1 MFLQNIHSLLYLT
14 KNIKDLYKY
23 SSSLYHSSSINH
35 GQQKNSTSSVP
46 FTNMFDDSISRSSIL
61 INRLTKHGFVT
72 SNNLKIR
79 GPILILNK
87 NLFLWDVPQKVNG
100 GGKGVFDEWNKD
112 FLKIFEIVIP
122 KPELL
127 IFGTGQR
134 FVPIPLEIKN
144 YIYDLGMQLD
154 AMDSDNAAST
164 FNVLTEEGRNV
175 AAALLPIYPT
185 SARTDA
191 GVYDIATLQAVALHD
206 TVEDTNTTFD
216 EVTAKLWTLIITI
229 LYCIITRQVSVVWS
243 KHRVIAVSNNHS
255 IEKNVVKE
263 EQFDIVMCYQK
274 FLKDDPDVSMPIAAI
289 EALVELIKHSKEFME
304 SLKDASQLL
313 KSTVKN
319 SISLSAG
326 ADLFLRFVTRTSHDV
341 TVKYIQLCGCNFEA
355 CKEHLMNS
363 GKVLV
368 EKATAAR
375 HKIAELGTTKIL
387 RKYGIPAIVILD
399 TAAGYIIDKVDAVFV
414 GAEGVVENGGLI
426 NAIGTYQLAIVAK
439 AANKPFYAVIE
450 SYKFV
455 RIFPLNQYDLPTHTP
470 DLLTF
475 PDLENKI
482 HVKKIGESN
491 DDDETKIDLGVL
503 TPSGVSDELIK
514 LYL

>member
-1 MFLQNIHSLLYLT
+1 M
-14 KNIKDLYKY
+14 
-23 SSSLYHSSSINH
+23 
-35 GQQKNSTSSVP
+35 
-46 FTNMFDDSISRSSIL
+46 
-61 INRLTKHGFVT
+61 
-72 SNNLKIR
+72 
-79 GPILILNK
+79 
-87 NLFLWDVPQKVNG
+87 
-100 GGKGVFDEWNKD
+100 
-112 FLKIFEIVIP
+112 
-122 KPELL
+122 
-127 IFGTGQR
+127 
-134 FVPIPLEIKN
+134 
-144 YIYDLGMQLD
+144 
-154 AMDSDNAAST
+154 NA
-164 FNVLTEEGRNV
+164 
-175 AAALLPIYPT
+175 
-185 SARTDA
+185 
-191 GVYDIATLQAVALHD
+191 
-206 TVEDTNTTFD
+206 
-216 EVTAKLWTLIITI
+216 
-229 LYCIITRQVSVVWS
+229 
-243 KHRVIAVSNNHS
+243 AVSNNHS

-289 EALVELIKHSKEFME
+289 EALVELIKHSKATTLSEFME

-375 HKIAELGTTKIL
+375 HKIAGLGTTKIL

-482 HVKKIGESN
+482 HVKKIGEIIN
-491 DDDETKIDLGVL
+491 PTVDYTPPEYITLLCTDLGVL